1 MQELGQ
7 FTNVSV
13 ILGIVAGIVVGLTW
27 AVPKLASALKGTNGK
42 SSNGRTHPVVE
53 EKTHARHM
61 ASIGPDPCTD
71 CRTEVHDILHAVNE
85 HRNEERQSKE
95 RLSMAYDHLSDVLQH
110 LDQTMREFIVE
121 QRAIRVT
128 GEGMR
133 IPRMG
138 PGGQE

>member
-13 ILGIVAGIVVGLTW
+13 ILGIVVGIVVGLVW
-27 AVPKLASALKGTNGK
+27 AVPKLAGALKGNGTNGK
-42 SSNGRTHPVVE
+42 SLDGASSD
-53 EKTHARHM
+53 EKHRVRHA
-61 ASIGPDPCTD
+61 ASIGPDPCID
-71 CRTEVHDILHAVNE
+71 CRTEVHDILHAVGE
-85 HRNEERQSKE
+85 HRSEERQSKE
-95 RLSMAYDHLSDVLQH
+95 RLSAAYDHLSDVLQH